1 MPSAA
6 DSPPGADSAAR
17 YVFLDYLRALAAWLV
32 VWDHLGTI
40 LPGWV
45 HLVFVPAQ
53 WVRDHVTGP
62 LGIIQDFGWFG
73 VAVFFLISGFII
85 SDRASVESF
94 REFAVKRLL
103 RIYPMFIFAV
113 LFAAAFVD
121 ARDQVNA
128 KSLLLNLTLANY
140 FFVPLTALV
149 GVAWT
154 LFIEMIFYGLT
165 AVTQFA
171 RNSPH
176 RIAINLIFTALVV
189 WKRGVLGG
197 IFTPFAAFV
206 AYMPVL
212 VMGQTIYWWLAR
224 SRLSAAWGL
233 AYLTAAFAVFL
244 WGVRLIQPSYLPATN
259 SYLISVAYAVLL
271 FLAVMRLRLPQRRAI
286 RFLADTSYSVY
297 LLHGLV
303 GSLVLFAVLKHAPL
317 GVAIALAAIAS
328 LLAAAVTQRFIE
340 TPANRLARRLTAR
353 WRLPGP
359 AAPAA
364 AS

>member
-1 MPSAA
+1 MPPAA
-6 DSPPGADSAAR
+6 DSASR
-17 YVFLDYLRALAAWLV
+17 YFFLDYLRALAAWLV

-40 LPGWV
+40 LPGWL
-45 HLVFVPAQ
+45 HLVFAPAQ

-62 LGIIQDFGWFG
+62 LRIIQDFGWFG

-85 SDRASVESF
+85 SDRACVESF

-121 ARDQVNA
+121 ARDQVSL
-128 KSLLLNLTLANY
+128 KSVLLNLTLANY
-140 FFVPLTALV
+140 FFVPLVALV

-154 LFIEMIFYGLT
+154 LFIEMVFYGLT

-176 RIAINLIFTALVV
+176 RIAINLVFVALVI
-189 WKRGVLGG
+189 WKRGILGG
-197 IFTPFAAFV
+197 VFTPFAAFV

-224 SRLSAAWGL
+224 SRLSAPWGL
-233 AYLTAAFAVFL
+233 AYLAAAFGVFL
-244 WGVRLIQPSYLPATN
+244 WGVKLIQPSYLPISN
-259 SYLISVAYAVLL
+259 SYLISVIYAVAL
-271 FLAVMRLRLPQRRAI
+271 FLVAMRLRLPQRRAI

-303 GSLVLFAVLKHAPL
+303 GSLVLFAVLKRAPANQAWL
-317 GVAIALAAIAS
+317 GVAIALAAAAS

-340 TPANRLARRLTAR
+340 TPANRLARNLTRR
-353 WRLPGP
+353 WRLP
-359 AAPAA
+359 

>member
-1 MPSAA
+1 MPQAA
-6 DSPPGADSAAR
+6 DSPSR

-40 LPGWV
+40 LPGWLR
-45 HLVFVPAQ
+45 LVFTPAQ
-53 WVRDHVTGP
+53 WVRDYVAGP
-62 LGIIQDFGWFG
+62 LGVIQDFGWFG

-85 SDRASVESF
+85 SDRACVESF

-121 ARDQVNA
+121 VRDQVHPG
-128 KSLLLNLTLANY
+128 SVLLNLTLANY
-140 FFVPLTALV
+140 LFVPQVALV

-154 LFIEMIFYGLT
+154 LFIEMVFYGLT

-171 RNSPH
+171 KDSPH
-176 RIAINLIFTALVV
+176 RIAINLVFVALVI
-189 WKRGVLGG
+189 WKRGILGG
-197 IFTPFAAFV
+197 IFTPFAAYV

-224 SRLSAAWGL
+224 SRLSPAWGL
-233 AYLTAAFAVFL
+233 GYLTAAFAVFL
-244 WGVRLIQPSYLPATN
+244 WGVRLIQPSYLPVTN

-271 FLAVMRLRLPQRRAI
+271 FLAVMRLRLPERRVI

-303 GSLVLFAVLKHAPL
+303 GSLVLFAVVKHAPL
-317 GVAIALAAIAS
+317 GVAIALAAAAS
-328 LLAAAVTQRFIE
+328 LLAATVTQRFIE
-340 TPANRLARRLTAR
+340 TPANRLARRLTQR
-353 WRLPGP
+353 WRLPDTAG
-359 AAPAA
+359 
-364 AS
+364 